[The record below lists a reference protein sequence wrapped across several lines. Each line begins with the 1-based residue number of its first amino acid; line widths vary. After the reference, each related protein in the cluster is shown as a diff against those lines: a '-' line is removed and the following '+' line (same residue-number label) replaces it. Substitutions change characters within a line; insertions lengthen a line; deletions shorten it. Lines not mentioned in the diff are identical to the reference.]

1 MRYDCGFEKGNNWFR
16 YRAGGIIIHNNKMLF
31 VKSCMGD
38 YYYMIG
44 GGVHMGETSKDCIER
59 EVYEEAGIHT
69 CVDHLAVVC
78 ENFFKGIGG
87 KIDVKRKQMME
98 KNWYGYHWMKSNQVK
113 LNRNF

>member
-44 GGVHMGETSKDCIER
+44 GGVHMGETSKDCVER

-69 CVDHLAVVC
+69 CADHLAVVC
-78 ENFFKGIGG
+78 ENFFKGIGS
-87 KIDVKRKQMME
+87 KIDGFDCHTIE
-98 KNWYGYHWMKSNQVK
+98 FYYYMKV
-113 LNRNF
+113 LDED